1 MWNYYSVHYFKQNKN
16 ASLFM
21 MAIAFLTSALMTF
34 FSVFYYNLWQ
44 DQIYKLSVTRGLD
57 PSQAAQVLTS
67 DYRALL
73 VSYLLILIAI
83 SCALIFMLHNAY
95 EVTMNSRLHQLGIL
109 KSTGASPRQIR
120 TVLIQECVI
129 LSLLP
134 TLFGAPAG
142 VMISWLFIRYFI
154 IAGQSFRTYDVW
166 FRLSFWPVAVP
177 LLFTF
182 FTVTVSA
189 WIPARKLA
197 RLSPLDAIRQGVTMP
212 VKKMKPYRLF
222 SSLFGL
228 SAELAAKSIY
238 ARKKAFRTS
247 MLSIT
252 CSILAFI
259 SFLNLEVISGL
270 SVEDTYFNRYRNV
283 WDFGIELNPVSDQ
296 TRSQLT
302 ASIRQLDG
310 VTSCIQ
316 YRRTLA
322 STSVSRDC
330 LSRQAAQDASF
341 SNEGASNN
349 QAENMAKLSVPILI
363 LDNES
368 FSQYQTGNPE
378 QIVNP
383 DSGIIAVNQYWDNQ
397 TSRRMSPVSLFKTD
411 APLTLELYSSD
422 GKTPV
427 TVKTEN
433 FSSKLPK
440 LTEEFPQGSLPL
452 ILSEACYSKIADLF
466 PADTDYF
473 LIKTLDETSHPALK
487 SQINSLCSSLSGFQL
502 ESRVEKETSNLAIR
516 KQLRIAMGMI
526 ALLLSLIGLSNVFS
540 ATLGHI
546 QQRKREFARYSALGF
561 SPKNIRQILIYE
573 ALILLIRPVII
584 SILLNI
590 PLVIWALHLA
600 HIPARR
606 YLACAPLLPAAALIA
621 IMGSMIALAYFL
633 GIRAIFRGDLTEVL
647 KDDSLV

>member
-1 MWNYYSVHYFKQNKN
+1 
-16 ASLFM
+16 
-21 MAIAFLTSALMTF
+21 
-34 FSVFYYNLWQ
+34 
-44 DQIYKLSVTRGLD
+44 
-57 PSQAAQVLTS
+57 
-67 DYRALL
+67 
-73 VSYLLILIAI
+73 
-83 SCALIFMLHNAY
+83 MLHNAY

-120 TVLIQECVI
+120 TVLIQECVL

-134 TLFGAPAG
+134 ALFGAPAG
-142 VMISWLFIRYFI
+142 VIISWLFVRYFI

-182 FTVTVSA
+182 FTITVSS

-212 VKKMKPYRLF
+212 VKK
-222 SSLFGL
+222 
-228 SAELAAKSIY
+228 
-238 ARKKAFRTS
+238 AFRTS
-247 MLSIT
+247 MISIT

-259 SFLNLEVISGL
+259 SFLNLETISGL
-270 SVEDTYFNRYRNV
+270 SVEDRYFNRYRNV
-283 WDFGIELNPVSDQ
+283 WDFGIELNSVSDQ

-322 STSVSRDC
+322 SASVSRDC
-330 LSRQAAQDASF
+330 LSRQAIQDTSF

-349 QAENMAKLSVPILI
+349 QAENMVKLSVPILI

-368 FSQYQTGNPE
+368 FSQYQTDNPE

-422 GKTPV
+422 GKTPI

-433 FSSKLPK
+433 FSSRHPK

-452 ILSEACYSKIADLF
+452 ILPSE
-466 PADTDYF
+466 
-473 LIKTLDETSHPALK
+473 
-487 SQINSLCSSLSGFQL
+487 NSC
-502 ESRVEKETSNLAIR
+502 
-516 KQLRIAMGMI
+516 
-526 ALLLSLIGLSNVFS
+526 GLPW
-540 ATLGHI
+540 
-546 QQRKREFARYSALGF
+546 E
-561 SPKNIRQILIYE
+561 
-573 ALILLIRPVII
+573 
-584 SILLNI
+584 
-590 PLVIWALHLA
+590 
-600 HIPARR
+600 
-606 YLACAPLLPAAALIA
+606 
-621 IMGSMIALAYFL
+621 
-633 GIRAIFRGDLTEVL
+633 
-647 KDDSLV
+647 